1 MGKSSFAGASADR
14 SGNGSFLATDGLDGH
29 GFGETSKCQAPMK
42 SGKRPLKARN
52 CSLPFL
58 AGGWAGGKTP
68 GMSLLNDELL
78 QAVDLA
84 LAGRWDEAHQLV
96 QHYEDNPMASWIHA
110 VLHQQEGDLGNSR
123 YWYRQAGR
131 LDRVGADPHV
141 ELAAIR
147 TELLARRG

>member
-1 MGKSSFAGASADR
+1 
-14 SGNGSFLATDGLDGH
+14 
-29 GFGETSKCQAPMK
+29 MK
-42 SGKRPLKARN
+42 SGKRPLKPRN

-58 AGGWAGGKTP
+58 PGGWAGGKTP

-123 YWYRQAGR
+123 YWYRLAGR
-131 LDRVGADPHV
+131 LDRAGADPQV